1 MEIQWNSISI
11 LLFDTLTKFIE
22 ISSFDYTSF
31 QLSSASFIYI
41 ISESNS

>member
-22 ISSFDYTSF
+22 ISSFDYTSS
-31 QLSSASFIYI
+31 QLIRLLYLHHI
-41 ISESNS
+41 RI